1 MRQQVEEA
9 KHCQPR
15 VKNVEYRVN
24 HIQMIEDDNN
34 TDNKMVVNNY
44 LVQNI
49 KWEEEIESPEMQAIK
64 RRKKDLKK
72 QETKEAELSSMKVN

>member
-1 MRQQVEEA
+1 
-9 KHCQPR
+9 
-15 VKNVEYRVN
+15 
-24 HIQMIEDDNN
+24 MIEDDNN

>member
-1 MRQQVEEA
+1 MPTQGQKCRI
-9 KHCQPR
+9 
-15 VKNVEYRVN
+15 RVN